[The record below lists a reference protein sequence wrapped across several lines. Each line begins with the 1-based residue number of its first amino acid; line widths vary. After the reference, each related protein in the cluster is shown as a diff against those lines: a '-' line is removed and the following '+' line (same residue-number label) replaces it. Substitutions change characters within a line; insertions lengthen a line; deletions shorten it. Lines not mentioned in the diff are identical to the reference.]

1 MELQDGKRRR
11 RVKEEDMSEIE
22 KPSFIERD
30 FDAVRQRL
38 TADSGLQPADPEYVS
53 LEQIAYE
60 MYILRCNIQD
70 ACVQN
75 LLDYARYPMLDYL
88 GAMRDCYRE
97 EGESDDVYRERI
109 KRAMDKYAVA
119 GPADGYIE
127 LAKEAG
133 GQSEDEDGTL
143 TDNIIDVSVYSP
155 IDVFGDKVRPSGK
168 AVITI
173 LSKEYWDIDEKE
185 RIEGLIRA
193 AVETSDEES
202 EEDAEEPTDE
212 ELSKLAAMKALL
224 ERVTNAL
231 SDKDKRPLCELVE
244 VNLPKKIDVSFTVE
258 ITATMSGSP
267 SLKDDV
273 EAALNNYLKHVK
285 ETISRDLVVNQI
297 IGVCQAVPGVYKV
310 EITGLEGDVEAAYNE
325 FISAEAEIVVTGV
338 SNERE

>member
-1 MELQDGKRRR
+1 
-11 RVKEEDMSEIE
+11 MSKLE

-30 FDAVRQRL
+30 FDAVKQRL
-38 TADSGLQPADPEYVS
+38 VADSELQPADPEYVA

-60 MYILRCNIQD
+60 MYVLRCNIQD

-109 KRAMDKYAVA
+109 KRAMEKYAVA
-119 GPADGYIE
+119 GPADCYIE

-133 GQSEDEDGTL
+133 GKSGDVDGSL
-143 TDNIIDVSVYSP
+143 IDNIIDVSVYSP

-168 AVITI
+168 AVITV
-173 LSKEYWDIDEKE
+173 LSKEYWDIDDWTELKS
-185 RIEGLIRA
+185 RP
-193 AVETSDEES
+193 
-202 EEDAEEPTDE
+202 EPTDE
-212 ELSKLAAMKALL
+212 ELSKLAAMNALL

-267 SLKDDV
+267 SLKGDV
-273 EAALNNYLKHVK
+273 EKALNAYLKRIQK
-285 ETISRDLVVNQI
+285 TISRDLVVNQI

-310 EITGLEGDVEAAYNE
+310 EITGLEGDVRADYNE
-325 FISAEAEIVVTGV
+325 FISAAAEVVVTGV

>member
-1 MELQDGKRRR
+1 
-11 RVKEEDMSEIE
+11 MSEIE

-30 FDAVRQRL
+30 FGAVRQRL
-38 TADSGLQPADPEYVS
+38 AADSGLQPADPEYVT

-97 EGESDDVYRERI
+97 EGESDDSFRERI
-109 KRAMDKYAVA
+109 KRAMEKYAVA
-119 GPADGYIE
+119 GPSDGYIE
-127 LAKEAG
+127 LVKEAG
-133 GQSEDEDGTL
+133 GKSEAEDGTL

-155 IDVFGDKVRPSGK
+155 IDDFGGKLRPSGK
-168 AVITI
+168 AVITV
-173 LSKEYWDIDEKE
+173 LSKEYWDIDDW
-185 RIEGLIRA
+185 
-193 AVETSDEES
+193 ETLKNKPD
-202 EEDAEEPTDE
+202 PTDDE
-212 ELSKLAAMKALL
+212 REKLSAMNSLM
-224 ERVTNAL
+224 ERVKTAL

-244 VNLPKKIDVSFTVE
+244 VNLPKKTDVSFTVE
-258 ITATMSGSP
+258 ITAAMSGTP
-267 SLKDDV
+267 SLKDNV

-325 FISAEAEIVVTGV
+325 FISAEAEVQIKGV